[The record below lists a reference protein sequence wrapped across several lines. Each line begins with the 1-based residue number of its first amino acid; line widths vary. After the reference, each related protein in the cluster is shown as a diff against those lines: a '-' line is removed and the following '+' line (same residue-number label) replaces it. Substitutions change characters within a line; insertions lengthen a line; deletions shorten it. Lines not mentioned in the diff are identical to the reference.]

1 MFDQPRKKI
10 IIIEDDPDVRNLTE
24 FILRD
29 DYEVILSEDEQHGI
43 EKNMQERP
51 DLILLDIYMA

>member
-1 MFDQPRKKI
+1 LSDQPRKKI

-29 DYEVILSEDEQHGI
+29 DYEVILSEGNTGL
-43 EKNMQERP
+43 KKSCRRGRT
-51 DLILLDIYMA
+51 